1 MRKILFVCTGN
12 TCRSP
17 IAEAFFNNLA
27 QNDEILKDEFYAE
40 SAGIAAYN
48 GIQASEGARNVM
60 KNEWDISLAGH
71 HSRNIDA
78 DIAEDAF
85 LILPM
90 TYNQKENI
98 TACFPG
104 SAGITHVL
112 QEYVNAFP
120 KKPALSSARLLKYNI
135 TDPFGLPLQ
144 VYSQSAREIRNA
156 VIKLIEKLKI
166 YVKIEI

>member
-17 IAEAFFNNLA
+17 MAEAFFNNLV
-27 QNDEILKDEFYAE
+27 QEDQILKDEFYAE

-48 GIQASEGARNVM
+48 GMQASESARKVM
-60 KNEWDISLAGH
+60 EGEWEISLAGH
-71 HSRNIDA
+71 HSRSLDT
-78 DIAEDAF
+78 DIAGDAF
-85 LILPM
+85 LIMPM

-112 QEYVNAFP
+112 QEYVNTFP
-120 KKPALSSARLLKYNI
+120 KKPTLSSARLLKYNI
-135 TDPFGLPLQ
+135 TDPYGLPLQ

-156 VIKLIEKLKI
+156 VIKLIEKLR
-166 YVKIEI
+166 VEI